1 METLKLSL
9 ADLPG
14 LLKQQIKK
22 SGMSATSIAP
32 KLGLGHATISRLINA
47 QQGMSSKTCKVLND
61 FFEVT
66 YFTPYKIKNDQFI
79 PTDIVSN
86 GLSNKF
92 NKGDTVLNLLDHQL
106 YEVKDVKN
114 IKKKWMY
121 LIHDKFIEEFFLKG
135 VDAPS
140 VEETFEDKFLD
151 TTADYTEVIAKEP
164 IKKALDI
171 PDGNDF
177 IIPQIKITPEES
189 IKDSIKHLEDKDSI
203 KSILTDVVTRLINLL

>member
-61 FFEVT
+61 FFEVA
-66 YFTPYKIKNDQFI
+66 YFTPYKIKDNQFI

-86 GLSNKF
+86 GISNKF
-92 NKGDTVLNLLDHQL
+92 NKGDTVLNLLDHQI
-106 YEVKDVKN
+106 YEVKEVKN

-135 VDAPS
+135 VEAPS
-140 VEETFEDKFLD
+140 IEDTFEDKFLK
-151 TTADYTEVIAKEP
+151 TPVEITVSAEKLPIEDYTEEP
-164 IKKALDI
+164 TEE
-171 PDGNDF
+171 F
-177 IIPQIKITPEES
+177 VIPQFKVEPEDTIKES
-189 IKDSIKHLEDKDSI
+189 IEKIDNKDSI

>member
-61 FFEVT
+61 FFEVA
-66 YFTPYKIKNDQFI
+66 YFTPYKVKDNQFI

-86 GLSNKF
+86 GISNKF

-135 VDAPS
+135 VEAPS
-140 VEETFEDKFLD
+140 VEETFEDKFAIKPMDSAELP
-151 TTADYTEVIAKEP
+151 TEDYNEILAKEP
-164 IKKALDI
+164 TEE
-171 PDGNDF
+171 F
-177 IIPQIKITPEES
+177 VIPQFEITPEES
-189 IKDSIKHLEDKDSI
+189 IKDSIEKIDDKDSI
-203 KSILTDVVTRLINLL
+203 KAILRDVVVRLINLL